1 MSSTTNWDCAFSN
14 WSGYSDGQSSFD
26 VSIYLL
32 KCCSCLNTK
41 HCHSTVTLRYY
52 TISLPIWRNLWTAPV
67 LYLTQ
72 NPMYR
77 WTLTPT
83 GETFT
88 GNFARNYRQICR
100 NQKVRKLWIYHVSLT
115 QITQETSTCDD
126 RTLGLLFTSRMRRL
140 YGFQNDRILLS
151 PPVLE
156 KNLLRSVPQ
165 KICLSHCD
173 TSFECLACQLMAG
186 SMYSVRSCEEYDDT
200 WIYACEEA

>member
-1 MSSTTNWDCAFSN
+1 M
-14 WSGYSDGQSSFD
+14 
-26 VSIYLL
+26 
-32 KCCSCLNTK
+32 
-41 HCHSTVTLRYY
+41 
-52 TISLPIWRNLWTAPV
+52 
-67 LYLTQ
+67 
-72 NPMYR
+72 
-77 WTLTPT
+77 
-83 GETFT
+83 
-88 GNFARNYRQICR
+88 
-100 NQKVRKLWIYHVSLT
+100 T

-186 SMYSVRSCEEYDDT
+186 SMYSVRSCEEYGCRENHTHGQRGRYDQFGRPVHEGARCRTTSSLMPPHHLLILMTCPGLLAVAWARSFTLWSGQGLWAQIPGCGEQIGD
-200 WIYACEEA
+200 